1 MRKLYKSRILTCALV
16 LLATLRTFAQIPN
29 AGFENWTS
37 GNCVF
42 NSYNDPNGWGDIN
55 SLACIIGAI
64 TCIKTTTPANVHSG
78 SAALELLTQNAAGQ
92 TAPGICATG
101 SINQNTQAVQGGF
114 PLTTRPDKLIGWYKY
129 APVSPDTFSVSINI
143 YNGATSGTI
152 IGTGS
157 ISGANTVSTYT
168 KFIVPITYT
177 SSATPDSA
185 QITLI
190 NSAGANGQVGTLM
203 YVDDLSLVSC
213 AGFNAVPTVVGP
225 TCSTATGS
233 ITLGVPV
240 NGTAPYT
247 YGWSNSATGNS
258 ISNLSPGTYRVTITD
273 DNGCQA
279 KDSIVVSATNVPF
292 TVTATG
298 STTSCSSNTGTV
310 SVVASAGN
318 APYTYLWANNSTSS
332 QITNLGAGN
341 YRVTVTDAHGCTT
354 TATGAVTTPN
364 GPTATDQASDA
375 TCFGSPTGSVTVTV
389 NGGTA
394 PISYAWS
401 NSATTASLTGV
412 TAGTYTLTITDNNS
426 CSFQVSAT
434 VGQPTALTLLG
445 SSSNLSCNGDN
456 TGTAGATVSGGTSPY
471 TYAWTNSAADTSF
484 ISNLGAGAYTVLVTD
499 NNGCKDSVTLTVTQP
514 APVTVTVATTNAS
527 SATAGNGTAWAVA
540 SGGTGSITY
549 AWDNTSS
556 HDTITHLT
564 PATYCVTVTDANSC
578 TAAACDSVGF
588 SVGINTISSALV
600 KIYPNPANSQVTIET
615 NSSNGQFM
623 FTIFALDGRLVE
635 QRIITG
641 EKNTILLNHF
651 AEGFYTYQ
659 LNDMLKGGINYGKLE
674 IQR

>member
-1 MRKLYKSRILTCALV
+1 MCAL
-16 LLATLRTFAQIPN
+16 LLIATTRTFAQIPN

-78 SAALELLTQNAAGQ
+78 SAALELSTQNAAGQ

-177 SSATPDSA
+177 SGATPDSA

-213 AGFNAVPTVVGP
+213 AGFNAPPTVVGP
-225 TCSTATGS
+225 SCSTATGS
-233 ITLGVPV
+233 VTLGTPV

-247 YGWSNSATGNS
+247 YAWGNG
-258 ISNLSPGTYRVTITD
+258 NTTNALSSLNPGTYKVTITD
-273 DNGCQA
+273 DNGCVS
-279 KDSIVVSATNVPF
+279 KDSFVLTATNVPF
-292 TVTATG
+292 TVNATG

-310 SVVASAGN
+310 AATASAGN
-318 APYTYLWANNSTSS
+318 SPYTYVWSNSSTTATIS
-332 QITNLGAGN
+332 NLGAGN
-341 YRVTVTDAHGCTT
+341 YHVTVTDAHGCTT

-364 GPTATDQASDA
+364 GPVATDLASNA
-375 TCFGSPTGSVTVTV
+375 TCFGTSTGSVNVTVT
-389 NGGTA
+389 GGTA
-394 PISYAWS
+394 PITYSWS
-401 NSATTASLTGV
+401 NGTTTANLSGAAAGSYSLTISD
-412 TAGTYTLTITDNNS
+412 ANN

-434 VGQPTALTLLG
+434 VGQPTALTLTG
-445 SSSNLSCNGDN
+445 HSTNLNCHGDN
-456 TGTAGATVSGGTSPY
+456 SGTINVATTGGTTPY
-471 TYAWTNSAADTSF
+471 TYVWTGVTSDTTSLA
-484 ISNLGAGAYTVLVTD
+484 NLAAGAYDVMLTD
-499 NNGCKDSVTLTVTQP
+499 SNGCMDSLAFTITQP
-514 APVTVTVATTNAS
+514 TAVTVTVGTTIAS
-527 SATAGNGTAWAVA
+527 SAQASDGSAFAIAG
-540 SGGTGSITY
+540 GGTGSITY
-549 AWDNTSS
+549 AWDNTST

-564 PATYCVTVTDANSC
+564 TGTYCVTVTDANGCS
-578 TAAACDSVGF
+578 ASACDSVGF
-588 SVGINTISSALV
+588 SVGINTITSAV
-600 KIYPNPANSQVTIET
+600 IKIYPNPANNQVTIET
-615 NSSNGQFM
+615 NAANGQFM
-623 FTIFALDGRLVE
+623 FTVFALDGRLVE
-635 QRIITG
+635 QKMITG
-641 EKNTILLNHF
+641 EKTSIELNHF

-659 LNDMLKGGINYGKLE
+659 LSDMLKGGIDYGKLE